1 MSFLTSRIYST
12 LSPPRLR
19 ESTTSFLPLARGRWE
34 LSIFFCCFWCGKS
47 WFSTI
52 GQHHFVWHFS
62 NFIGRFQNSVGRFS
76 NSVGDFPNF
85 VGVFSVCLVSMRKMC
100 ATTTTIYGLSVQP
113 DAHAR
118 ELLSLY
124 TLKSRLRSVK
134 FSLRAFRLGR
144 CKRRWL
150 QDSVAMVG
158 DSPKRRLAP

>member
-1 MSFLTSRIYST
+1 MSFLTSRISST
-12 LSPPRLR
+12 LSPPRQR
-19 ESTTSFLPLARGRWE
+19 ESTTSFLPLTRGRWR
-34 LSIFFCCFWCGKS
+34 LSTLFCCILCGKS
-47 WFSTI
+47 CFSTI
-52 GQHHFVWHFS
+52 GQHNFVGDFP
-62 NFIGRFQNSVGRFS
+62 NFIGRFQNSVGDFPNFVGHFS
-76 NSVGDFPNF
+76 NSVGRFSNF

-144 CKRRWL
+144 CKRR
-150 QDSVAMVG
+150 
-158 DSPKRRLAP
+158 

>member
-1 MSFLTSRIYST
+1 MSFLTSRISST
-12 LSPPRLR
+12 LSPPRQR
-19 ESTTSFLPLARGRWE
+19 ESTTSFRPLARGRWR
-34 LSIFFCCFWCGKS
+34 LSTLFCCILCGKS

-52 GQHHFVWHFS
+52 GQHNFVGHFS
-62 NFIGRFQNSVGRFS
+62 NSVGRFS

-85 VGVFSVCLVSMRKMC
+85 VGDFSVCLVSMRKMC

-144 CKRRWL
+144 CKRR
-150 QDSVAMVG
+150 
-158 DSPKRRLAP
+158 

>member
-1 MSFLTSRIYST
+1 MSFLTSRMYST
-12 LSPPRLR
+12 PSPPRQS

-52 GQHHFVWHFS
+52 GQHNFVWHFS
-62 NFIGRFQNSVGRFS
+62 NFVGRFS
-76 NSVGDFPNF
+76 NLVGDFPNF
-85 VGVFSVCLVSMRKMC
+85 VGHFSNFVGDFSVCLVSMCKMC
-100 ATTTTIYGLSVQP
+100 TTITTIHGLSVQP
-113 DAHAR
+113 FAHAR
-118 ELLSLY
+118 ELLSLC

-134 FSLRAFRLGR
+134 FSLRTFRPGR